1 LLLTIDIKFNFE
13 INPLTHMNDLF
24 LNTFLSVFQGIAKIF
39 IIAGIAGILVWRK
52 VIKQSF
58 IDGLSNIMV
67 YAFLPAMIF
76 STIISGFNPQQ
87 EKYWWTLPLAAII
100 ITLAGLGISALTFIP
115 DFKKHRNILPLSC
128 MPNAAYLVLPI
139 GEFLYPDQFEKFAVY
154 CFLIVLGLNPVFWSV
169 GLYFVTDR
177 KKGDFQWKQLLT
189 PPFIIN
195 IISVLIVLS
204 SLHKHIPTL
213 VIDSIDLLG
222 KATVPSA
229 TFILGAT
236 LVSTLKTLPGFWE
249 TFRITFVKFVIIP
262 LMSIAILYILG
273 TYKKNAL
280 LADEMIIQSAAAPA
294 TALII
299 QVRTFGGDLKKIGG
313 ITFISYLITLFAIP
327 LWLTVW
333 KILTN

>member
-1 LLLTIDIKFNFE
+1 
-13 INPLTHMNDLF
+13 MNDLF
-24 LNTFLSVFQGIAKIF
+24 LDTFLSVFQGIAKIF
-39 IIAGIAGILVWRK
+39 IIAGIAGILVWKK
-52 VIKQSF
+52 VIRQSF

-67 YAFLPAMIF
+67 YAFLPSMIF
-76 STIISGFNPQQ
+76 STIISGFNPH
-87 EKYWWTLPLAAII
+87 EERYWWILPLAAII
-100 ITLAGLGISALTFIP
+100 ITLAGLGIAALMFIP

-189 PPFIIN
+189 PPFLVN
-195 IISVLIVLS
+195 ILAILIVLS
-204 SLHKHIPTL
+204 TVHRYIPPVVT
-213 VIDSIDLLG
+213 DSIDMLG

-236 LVSTLKTLPGFWE
+236 LASTIKTLPGFWE
-249 TFRITFVKFVIIP
+249 TFRVTFVKFFILPVI
-262 LMSIAILYILG
+262 SIAILYALG
-273 TYKKNAL
+273 TYKTNSL

-313 ITFISYLITLFAIP
+313 ITFISYLITLIAIP
-327 LWLTVW
+327 VWLTVW
-333 KILTN
+333 RIITT